1 MKQIGAIIVG
11 DFATCFFT
19 GEELPNIFRNSL
31 DLVLPDMNT
40 VTRESWIS
48 LLKGEIVASGN
59 GWSNKFIDAKVCHHQ
74 RKHIIT
80 EVTRLIFRSSSKPE
94 TPNPRDSHYLFR
106 IISVPFRSTAT
117 RPTDGCLAFVGH
129 ECCTL
134 ETCMYEQAWGP
145 NDCNFISWNT
155 AVCGYPHL
163 TSKDKTV
170 AWSDG
175 SSIWGKD
182 DEAPLADQIEKITTL
197 PFHCPTRHRRGTC
210 SARVGDT
217 GLTGESLLIHE
228 PHLSFRR
235 DTH

>member
-1 MKQIGAIIVG
+1 MDLLVERRDHSFGERVVKQIYRCEGM
-11 DFATCFFT
+11 
-19 GEELPNIFRNSL
+19 P
-31 DLVLPDMNT
+31 
-40 VTRESWIS
+40 
-48 LLKGEIVASGN
+48 
-59 GWSNKFIDAKVCHHQ
+59 
-74 RKHIIT
+74 
-80 EVTRLIFRSSSKPE
+80 SSKKTYYHGGHPVNIQKFVQ
-94 TPNPRDSHYLFR
+94 TRNPRDDSHYLFR

-117 RPTDGCLAFVGH
+117 RPTDGSLAFVGH

-217 GLTGESLLIHE
+217 GLTRGFLLIHE